1 MGERVSEAQPSPA
14 QSHLPVR
21 SAVDACL
28 ARGHCPT
35 SLSAFLFPAPS
46 SRLRPRPVVVR
57 LSAARPPTMIA
68 PITGKLRKRFW
79 LDLTTALGLG
89 VSAGYAFWSVLFA
102 LLPLTR
108 HTNSPPS
115 NRYGVHL
122 KRGEHSVHLAD
133 LASTTLHTRASPK
146 LITHDVSN
154 FQSLVYSSATGG
166 VLPQARA
173 RQAAGVAVNL
183 ISYCNPSAIPLLATV
198 PAVERL

>member
-1 MGERVSEAQPSPA
+1 MASPA
-14 QSHLPVR
+14 RPPCARLP
-21 SAVDACL
+21 VDACL
-28 ARGHCPT
+28 ARGHC
-35 SLSAFLFPAPS
+35 LSPLWRLARRFS
-46 SRLRPRPVVVR
+46 SRLCPRR
-57 LSAARPPTMIA
+57 RRCRPPRHQNTTMSIA

-89 VSAGYAFWSVLFA
+89 VSAGYAFWFVTFA

-108 HTNSPPS
+108 HTDSPPS

-133 LASTTLHTRASPK
+133 LASTTPHARASPK
-146 LITHDVSN
+146 LITHDVSDCQ
-154 FQSLVYSSATGG
+154 FLVYSSATGG